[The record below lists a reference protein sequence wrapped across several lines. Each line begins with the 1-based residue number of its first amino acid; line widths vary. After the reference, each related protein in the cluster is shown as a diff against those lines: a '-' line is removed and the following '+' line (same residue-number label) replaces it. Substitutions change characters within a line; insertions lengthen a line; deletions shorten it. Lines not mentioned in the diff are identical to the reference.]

1 VGEWVC
7 GWRGVGLRVWS
18 GGVGGC
24 VYKILFDVI
33 HINQPKFPCRFHR
46 SFFHTSLPR
55 KYGFL
60 DYSRVV

>member
-1 VGEWVC
+1 MGVRLEGGWFEGVE
-7 GWRGVGLRVWS
+7 WRGW
-18 GGVGGC
+18 GC